1 LKDSEHMSVKVFAY
15 ACFYWL

>member
-1 LKDSEHMSVKVFAY
+1 LKDSEHMSVKVFAS